1 MVKIARFVLAASFLL
16 LVARLPAYASDAD
29 TFYSQV
35 KAGQYDRAI
44 TTGSRY
50 LAAHPHDN
58 AFAIDLAY
66 AYLRLGKWDA
76 VRSILL
82 ARGDYLQAHP
92 DAAQIWLALSFNDS
106 DEKQYRDAVSDVD
119 HYLRYKPDDA
129 QAWRQRGY
137 AVAALTPASAST
149 PAPVDAPDESTLFYN
164 DVAAGRYD
172 EALKHGK
179 PYLAAN
185 PKNASFAVD
194 LAYAYIQDKNPDAAA
209 ALAKQYATFITTD
222 PNGVKLLPA
231 LFYAYQSNGN
241 LASALAY
248 GNQYLALQPSDDGF
262 AMDLA
267 YAELKAGNL
276 ALVRSIIAAR
286 APYLR
291 THPDSAKLWLELSYR
306 AADAKNYSDAIADVD
321 TYLTLQPA
329 DTSAKVQ
336 RATFV
341 GDAWGGPRASTFAT
355 TYYDGRFNDE
365 FLSLDEIYTLAPA
378 HGIQPYVA
386 AHLTEDARSGAPG
399 TPEIYSDN
407 ALVTDAGLR
416 APILPHLT
424 AFVEGGAGIGLRGQ
438 GTISDARYG
447 ALYGQ
452 QWGNAPYGFTSVDAS
467 TGVYSRYQGNTI
479 GYYDIMHGFPGKAAR
494 PLIGI
499 NGGLDSHNVFGNDF
513 VEGLY
518 GLEIGNGAVKYRIL
532 GVEGWY
538 LRTVHKQPNYSSLR
552 AMIVFGLENR
562 R

>member
-1 MVKIARFVLAASFLL
+1 VKIARVLLAVSFLL
-16 LVARLPAYASDAD
+16 LCVPLPARASDAD
-29 TFYSQV
+29 TFYTDV
-35 KAGQYDRAI
+35 KAGRYDRAI
-44 TTGSRY
+44 TIGSRY

-66 AYLRLGKWDA
+66 AYLKLGKWDA

-82 ARGDYLQAHP
+82 ARGDYLETHP
-92 DAAQIWLALSFNDS
+92 DAASIWLALSFNDS
-106 DEKQYRDAVSDVD
+106 DEKQYRAAIADVD

-137 AVAALTPASAST
+137 AVAALTPAT
-149 PAPVDAPDESTLFYN
+149 PAPVAAPDESVLFYN
-164 DVAAGRYD
+164 DVTAGKYD
-172 EALKHGK
+172 EALPHGRS
-179 PYLAAN
+179 YLTAN

-194 LAYAYIQDKNPDAAA
+194 LAYAYIQAKDPDGAA
-209 ALAKQYATFITTD
+209 ALAKQYATYVNAD

-231 LFYAYQSNGN
+231 LFYAYQTEGK
-241 LASALAY
+241 LQSALVY
-248 GNQYLALQPSDDGF
+248 GDRYLALQPGDDGF

-267 YAELKAGNL
+267 YAELKAGDL
-276 ALVRSIIAAR
+276 ARVRAIIAAR

-306 AADAKNYSDAIADVD
+306 AADAKDYNDAIADVD
-321 TYLTLQPA
+321 TYLALQPGDA
-329 DTSAKVQ
+329 SAKAQ
-336 RATFV
+336 RAAFA
-341 GDAWGGPRASTFAT
+341 GDAWGGPRATTFAT

-365 FLSLDEIYTLAPA
+365 FLSLDQIYTLAPS

-386 AHLTEDARSGAPG
+386 AHLSEDARSGAPG
-399 TPEIYSDN
+399 SPQIYSDN

-416 APILPHLT
+416 ATIAPHLT

-438 GTISDARYG
+438 GTISDLRYG
-447 ALYGQ
+447 ALYGR

-467 TGVYSRYQGNTI
+467 AGLYSRYAGNTI
-479 GYYDIMHGFPGKAAR
+479 GYYDVIHGFPGKAAR
-494 PLIGI
+494 PLVGI

-518 GLEIGNGAVKYRIL
+518 GIEIGNGAVRYRIL

-538 LRTVHKQPNYSSLR
+538 LRTAHKQANYSSLR
-552 AMIVFGLENR
+552 AMIVLGLENR